1 MAERMSAE
9 QVFTSIKGTRD
20 SLSVS
25 RSFGDAYVVDGVT
38 VIPVARVA
46 GGAGGGGGEGV
57 DEAGESGGGFGTG
70 FGLGILASPFRQGS
84 EEAGHVRGDL
94 PCLVGREIG
103 IDGVVGAHR
112 EGLQSRCAGSER
124 TGSRHTSLVGGRI
137 GPASHARG
145 TRSRHHRFPT

>member
-70 FGLGILASPFRQGS
+70 FGLGIKPLGVYEVRDGNVEWKPTVDVNRLVKGGQVLA
-84 EEAGHVRGDL
+84 
-94 PCLVGREIG
+94 G
-103 IDGVVGAHR
+103 IIAVCATLMV
-112 EGLQSRCAGSER
+112 LSR
-124 TGSRHTSLVGGRI
+124 TRH
-137 GPASHARG
+137 AD
-145 TRSRHHRFPT
+145 

>member
-9 QVFTSIKGTRD
+9 QVLTSIKGTRD

-70 FGLGILASPFRQGS
+70 FGLGIMPLGVYEVRDGNVEWKPTVDVNRL
-84 EEAGHVRGDL
+84 VRGGQVL
-94 PCLVGREIG
+94 AG
-103 IDGVVGAHR
+103 IIAVCATLMV
-112 EGLQSRCAGSER
+112 LSR
-124 TGSRHTSLVGGRI
+124 TRH
-137 GPASHARG
+137 AD
-145 TRSRHHRFPT
+145 

>member
-1 MAERMSAE
+1 MTERMSAE
-9 QVFTSIKGTRD
+9 QVLTSIKGARD

-70 FGLGILASPFRQGS
+70 FGLGIKPLGVYEVRDGNVEWKPTVDVNRLVKGGQVLA
-84 EEAGHVRGDL
+84 
-94 PCLVGREIG
+94 G
-103 IDGVVGAHR
+103 IIAVCATLMV
-112 EGLQSRCAGSER
+112 LSRA
-124 TGSRHTSLVGGRI
+124 RH
-137 GPASHARG
+137 AD
-145 TRSRHHRFPT
+145 